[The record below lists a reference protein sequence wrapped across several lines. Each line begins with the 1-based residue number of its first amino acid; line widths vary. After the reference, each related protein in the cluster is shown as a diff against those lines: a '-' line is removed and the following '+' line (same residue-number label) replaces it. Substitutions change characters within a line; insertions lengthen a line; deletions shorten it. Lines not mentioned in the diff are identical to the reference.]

1 MCSCVKQQGGTLESF
16 YDITA
21 YLYPFTIEF
30 SILAGK
36 LLLNIPDKF
45 FLISNSAGV
54 WYIMWSKIGKVAEHQ
69 QEMEFVPH
77 GPRGSFDSSASAS
90 TKQQIQDSLYIYA
103 DCHAAVKGTFFGKFF
118 MFLAQGAYLKNISN
132 P

>member
-1 MCSCVKQQGGTLESF
+1 M
-16 YDITA
+16 
-21 YLYPFTIEF
+21 
-30 SILAGK
+30 IL
-36 LLLNIPDKF
+36 
-45 FLISNSAGV
+45 NSAGV

-118 MFLAQGAYLKNISN
+118 MFLAQWAYLKNISN